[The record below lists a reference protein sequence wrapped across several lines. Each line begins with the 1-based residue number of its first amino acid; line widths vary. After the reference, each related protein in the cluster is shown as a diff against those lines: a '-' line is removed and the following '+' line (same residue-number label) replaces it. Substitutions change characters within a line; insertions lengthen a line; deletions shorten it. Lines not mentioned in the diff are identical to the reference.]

1 MSFLSSIGRLFKKL
15 WDAIRK
21 ILAIILIIIAV
32 ILIVWAA
39 IFSGGAALVLFGFAI
54 SQTAAFVLAAL
65 ALTGAFLIDSETSKE
80 VVGKIGEAM
89 GEAAQSVGQVVGD
102 IAGGGISGLLGSNG
116 GMLLVGGIALYF
128 ILSSGSNSRDRKE
141 GRANAIK
148 NGKAGNPKGDK
159 SAVGGTVVGT
169 SVKASPKSATV
180 TKSGSKP
187 SSKEVRDQYGSIP
200 LFA

>member
-1 MSFLSSIGRLFKKL
+1 MSILSSIGRLFKKL

-65 ALTGAFLIDSETSKE
+65 ALTGAFLIDAETSKE

-89 GEAAQSVGQVVGD
+89 GDAAESVGGVVGEVV
-102 IAGGGISGLLGSNG
+102 GGGISGVLGSTG
-116 GMLLVGGIALYF
+116 GMLLIGGVALYF
-128 ILSSGSNSRDRKE
+128 LLSSSSNAS
-141 GRANAIK
+141 
-148 NGKAGNPKGDK
+148 DK
-159 SAVGGTVVGT
+159 SAKADKPAAEPSKRVGKGTVQVKAAP
-169 SVKASPKSATV
+169 SVKRATN
-180 TKSGSKP
+180 TK
-187 SSKEVRDQYGSIP
+187 EARNEYGSIP
-200 LFA
+200 LLA